1 MNDDDF
7 EELKQIQYLKWEAKY
22 YKIVAMVFA
31 ALFIIALII

>member
-1 MNDDDF
+1 MEEEEF
-7 EELKQIQYLKWEAKY
+7 KELKQIQYLKWEAKY